1 MTFDIIPSQSETED
15 INRVI
20 NDQESCI
27 KTYQQVLS
35 LHFDCETDCW
45 PGRVRQWRFL
55 SRATSFRKCRNCEI
69 LQQQPIGG
77 EDWPSV
83 LSLTTGHHVPTPC
96 LPYVSVSVPSHPG
109 SPLTP
114 PLSPLKCK
122 FSQAADK
129 LLVRLSTGVGQ
140 SQSNGTV
147 RLVEWNK
154 LFN

>member
-77 EDWPSV
+77 ED
-83 LSLTTGHHVPTPC
+83 
-96 LPYVSVSVPSHPG
+96 
-109 SPLTP
+109 
-114 PLSPLKCK
+114 
-122 FSQAADK
+122 
-129 LLVRLSTGVGQ
+129 
-140 SQSNGTV
+140 
-147 RLVEWNK
+147 
-154 LFN
+154 